1 MIRSNRKW
9 LLLSAVL
16 IGLGS
21 SGFVIGLVQN
31 WMAEPEEV
39 DLGPPLIAT
48 IGYGNIENSIAAAGT
63 LAPGADSAPDGVEA
77 EEGVASDRLTVVAE
91 VFDNDVAAVDDA
103 HQIYFTLPGGGDRR
117 WRGDGLRVN
126 PVPDMSLGIARY
138 TVRFSVDNA
147 TGDLYPGMAAQV
159 FFVVS
164 SAEDVLTVPMG
175 ALTLG
180 AASGNT
186 RRATVEAVRPDGA
199 TERREV
205 VVRAM
210 DRVSAEV
217 VSGLAEGDRV
227 VAGRI
232 IAPAEFF
239 DRSGGFR
246 GGRGRGGRREQF
258 EERFFE
264 PEPGV
269 Q

>member
-9 LLLSAVL
+9 ILLSAVL
-16 IGLGS
+16 IALGS
-21 SGFVIGLVQN
+21 SGFVIGFVQN
-31 WMAEPEEV
+31 RIAEAEKV
-39 DLGPPLIAT
+39 DAGPPLIAT

-63 LAPGADSAPDGVEA
+63 LAPAAESSTAGAQSAEDTAP
-77 EEGVASDRLTVVAE
+77 DRLTVIAE
-91 VFDNDVAAVDDA
+91 VFDNDVAAIDDA
-103 HQIYFTLPGGGDRR
+103 HQIYFTLPGSGDRR

-126 PVPDMSLGIARY
+126 PVPDMSAGVARY

-147 TGDLYPGMAAQV
+147 AGELYPGMSAQV

-164 SAEDVLTVPMG
+164 SAENVLIVPVG

-199 TERREV
+199 TERREI

-210 DRVSAEV
+210 DRVNAEV

-227 VAGRI
+227 VAGTI
-232 IAPAEFF
+232 LAPADSFERPG
-239 DRSGGFR
+239 DFR
-246 GGRGRGGRREQF
+246 RGRGRDREQF

-264 PEPGV
+264 PEPGGRR
-269 Q
+269 